1 MGTGIDMGMT
11 DMEAE
16 RDVNI
21 DNRHGK
27 SSTSFLVLF
36 FHQTAQS
43 GPSGHSQ
50 ALIGIFKY
58 LFAKLLKCKREAV
71 FLTTLMLYS

>member
-1 MGTGIDMGMT
+1 MGTGIDMGTGT

-36 FHQTAQS
+36 FPSDCSFWSFRTQS
-43 GPSGHSQ
+43 SPDWN
-50 ALIGIFKY
+50 F
-58 LFAKLLKCKREAV
+58 
-71 FLTTLMLYS
+71 